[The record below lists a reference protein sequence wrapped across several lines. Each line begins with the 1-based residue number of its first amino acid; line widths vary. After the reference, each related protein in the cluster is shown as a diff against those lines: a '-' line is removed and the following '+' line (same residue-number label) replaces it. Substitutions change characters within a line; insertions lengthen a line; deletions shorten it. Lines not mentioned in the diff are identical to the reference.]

1 MLQSHQVEELIC
13 LVSALD
19 RPALVAH
26 IRNYRASFP
35 VDFTDDFLTTAS
47 IERIRHIFVA
57 LCMHCQC
64 MPGLD
69 VASPNAA

>member
-1 MLQSHQVEELIC
+1 MLQAHQVEELIC

-26 IRNYRASFP
+26 IRSYRASFP

-69 VASPNAA
+69 VATPSAA